1 MAAGS
6 MPSLPKA
13 MVPSLPT
20 AVVPSLPKVVVTLL
34 ATAVM
39 TPLTKVARAMP
50 SLVTVVNTVAQL
62 GHSRWLR
69 WVTARALG
77 PGAHSLGALGR
88 VPCGSGGVLSDVLL
102 AHAVRVTPSPARWGQ
117 PACQDAILQVLG
129 RSACWYGL
137 ASVLVFS
144 PC

>member
-1 MAAGS
+1 

-20 AVVPSLPKVVVTLL
+20 TVVPSLPKVVVTLL

-88 VPCGSGGVLSDVLL
+88 VPCGSGGCY
-102 AHAVRVTPSPARWGQ
+102 WM
-117 PACQDAILQVLG
+117 C
-129 RSACWYGL
+129 
-137 ASVLVFS
+137 F
-144 PC
+144 

>member
-6 MPSLPKA
+6 VPSLPKA

-20 AVVPSLPKVVVTLL
+20 TVVPSLPKVVVTLL

-69 WVTARALG
+69 WVTVRALG
-77 PGAHSLGALGR
+77 PGAHSLGALGG
-88 VPCGSGGVLSDVLL
+88 VPCGSGGCY
-102 AHAVRVTPSPARWGQ
+102 RM
-117 PACQDAILQVLG
+117 
-129 RSACWYGL
+129 
-137 ASVLVFS
+137 
-144 PC
+144 